1 MGLKIKLL
9 SSFFDIVSELLKF
22 NLSENWTSMTLHL
35 GGGGGGVWGMKSSQ
49 NA

>member
-22 NLSENWTSMTLHL
+22 NLSENWTPMTLL
-35 GGGGGGVWGMKSSQ
+35 FGGKVWGMKSSQ